1 MRRREFKAD
10 IGGAELAGRRKMID
24 ALRRLQES
32 SNPQPMPDEMSA
44 FGISGAGVVKELFS
58 THPPLEVRVKALEEA
73 G

>member
-1 MRRREFKAD
+1 
-10 IGGAELAGRRKMID
+10 MID

-44 FGISGAGVVKELFS
+44 FGISGAGVVKELYS
-58 THPPLEVRVKALEEA
+58 THPPLEVRIKALEEA

>member
-1 MRRREFKAD
+1 
-10 IGGAELAGRRKMID
+10 MID

-58 THPPLEVRVKALEEA
+58 THPPLEVRIKALEEA